1 MDKQNNNIDLN
12 KDLENF
18 IIKLINKYKIKL
30 SDDVDYD
37 FCLDNEYYSLLIKL
51 EDYIKLLMKGGKIE

>member
-37 FCLDNEYYSLLIKL
+37 FCLDNGYYSLLIKL